1 MGLRDLFN
9 RNKVTTPEY
18 VGYSNNIRAGTRA
31 NNFVISLS
39 TCADEVAV
47 RISRTDTLFTVI
59 EYSSEIADALP
70 SIVSHPN
77 TASAFLLSY
86 GCELKSS
93 REFAVELRGLN
104 PNIEFLELENGNLSE
119 FAMTMGPAVMQE
131 LKFQASPGLENIE
144 LPLIAVI
151 APQSD
156 QKITA
161 LLQVLRE
168 ANIEVREI
176 FASTNQRTALV
187 DAAKFGAL
195 AIVNFTDGN
204 DYPSGTYISPV
215 INVASNSDFHQ
226 SIAADFDLGV
236 GATPDEIL
244 LRVQETIGRSPT
256 ASEVARSFEP
266 FGALPD
272 LSEKLRVL
280 NAVLS
285 NFARDLAQN
294 YSISS
299 AKIAIATGSEINEIA
314 QCASDSYEIFAVTDH
329 GSLFGLAEALT
340 KRLQ

>member
-1 MGLRDLFN
+1 MGMRDLFH
-9 RNKVTTPEY
+9 RGKDSTPEY
-18 VGYSNNIRAGTRA
+18 VGYSNNIRTGIRA

-39 TCADEVAV
+39 TCADELAV

-59 EYSSEIADALP
+59 EYSNEIADALP

-86 GCELKSS
+86 GCEVKSS

-156 QKITA
+156 EKITSV
-161 LLQVLRE
+161 LQVLRE
-168 ANIEVREI
+168 AKIEVREI

-204 DYPSGTYISPV
+204 DYPSGTYISPI
-215 INVASNSDFHQ
+215 INVSSNSDFHGK
-226 SIAADFDLGV
+226 IAADFDLGFN
-236 GATPDEIL
+236 ATPQQIL
-244 LRVQETIGRSPT
+244 QRVQDTIGRSPT
-256 ASEVARSFEP
+256 ASEVARSFQP

-272 LSEKLRVL
+272 SSEKLRVL
-280 NAVLS
+280 HPVLN
-285 NFARDLAQN
+285 NFAKDLAQN
-294 YSISS
+294 SSISS
-299 AKIAIATGSEINEIA
+299 AKIAIATGSEIHEIA
-314 QCASDSYEIFAVTDH
+314 QCASEGYEIFLVADH
-329 GSLFGLAEALT
+329 GSLFALAEALS
-340 KRLQ
+340 KQFQ

>member
-1 MGLRDLFN
+1 MRDLF
-9 RNKVTTPEY
+9 RRGKDSTPEY
-18 VGYSNNIRAGTRA
+18 VGYSNNIRTGIRA

-39 TCADEVAV
+39 PCADELAV
-47 RISRTDTLFTVI
+47 KIARTDTLFTVI
-59 EYSSEIADALP
+59 EYSNEIADALP

-86 GCELKSS
+86 GCEVKSS

-144 LPLIAVI
+144 LPLITVI

-156 QKITA
+156 EKIA
-161 LLQVLRE
+161 AVLQVLRE
-168 ANIEVREI
+168 AKIEVREI

-204 DYPSGTYISPV
+204 DYPSGTYISPI

-272 LSEKLRVL
+272 SSENLRVL
-280 NAVLS
+280 HPVLN
-285 NFARDLAQN
+285 NFAKDLAQN
-294 YSISS
+294 YSISR
-299 AKIAIATGSEINEIA
+299 AKIAIGTGSESDEIA
-314 QCASDSYEIFAVTDH
+314 KWRSEGYEIFSVTDH
-329 GSLFGLAEALT
+329 GSLFALAEALG
-340 KRLQ
+340 KKFQ

>member
-1 MGLRDLFN
+1 MRDLFH
-9 RNKVTTPEY
+9 RGKDSTPEY
-18 VGYSNNIRAGTRA
+18 VGYSNNIRTGIRA

-39 TCADEVAV
+39 TCADELAV

-59 EYSSEIADALP
+59 QYSSEIADALP

-104 PNIEFLELENGNLSE
+104 PNIEFLELESGNLSE

-156 QKITA
+156 EKIA
-161 LLQVLRE
+161 AVLQVLRE
-168 ANIEVREI
+168 AKIDVRELI
-176 FASTNQRTALV
+176 ESGNQSSALV
-187 DAAKFGAL
+187 QAALSGAL
-195 AIVNFTDGN
+195 AILNFTEEN
-204 DYPSGTYISPV
+204 TYPAGTYISPI

-272 LSEKLRVL
+272 SPEKLRVL
-280 NAVLS
+280 HPVLN
-285 NFARDLAQN
+285 NFAKDLAQN

-299 AKIAIATGSEINEIA
+299 AKIAIGTGSESDEIA
-314 QCASDSYEIFAVTDH
+314 QCASEGYEIFTVADH

>member
-1 MGLRDLFN
+1 MRDLF
-9 RNKVTTPEY
+9 RRGKDSTPEY
-18 VGYSNNIRAGTRA
+18 VGYSNNIRTGIRA

-39 TCADEVAV
+39 PCADELAV
-47 RISRTDTLFTVI
+47 KIARTDTLFTVI
-59 EYSSEIADALP
+59 EYSNEIADALP

-86 GCELKSS
+86 GCEVKSS

-144 LPLIAVI
+144 LPLIALI

-156 QKITA
+156 EKITSV
-161 LLQVLRE
+161 LQVLRE
-168 ANIEVREI
+168 AKIEVREI

-187 DAAKFGAL
+187 EAAKSGAL

-226 SIAADFDLGV
+226 SIASDFDLGG

-244 LRVQETIGRSPT
+244 LRVQDTIGRSPT
-256 ASEVARSFEP
+256 ASEIARSFQP

-272 LSEKLRVL
+272 SSEKLRVL
-280 NAVLS
+280 NPVLN
-285 NFARDLAQN
+285 NFAKDLAQN

-299 AKIAIATGSEINEIA
+299 AKIAIATGSEIKEIA
-314 QCASDSYEIFAVTDH
+314 QCASEGFEIFTVADH
-329 GSLFGLAEALT
+329 GSLFALAEALG
-340 KRLQ
+340 KKFQ